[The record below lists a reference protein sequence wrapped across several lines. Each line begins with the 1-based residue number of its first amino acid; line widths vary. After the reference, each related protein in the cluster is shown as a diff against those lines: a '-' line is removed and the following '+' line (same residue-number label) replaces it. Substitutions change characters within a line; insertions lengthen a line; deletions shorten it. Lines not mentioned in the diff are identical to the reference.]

1 MKKHPWY
8 LWGTFVGGLK
18 TRWTTLVIWV
28 ILTVVLS
35 FTWPSINSVEDDTVK
50 DLPDS
55 SMSQQAERLI
65 KKEFPNDAGIPVLIV
80 WHKDN
85 KLNTQDYQAIQG
97 VYKQLKNKPLIKQ
110 STLPPFDTIP
120 EQALAQSASKD
131 GTTLVTPIFFDKN
144 AGSEIL
150 QVNMDELKKIVK
162 STTNEDPFKQKLS
175 DSGLHVRLSG
185 PVGIQTDAVSLFS
198 QADIKLLV
206 ATVLLVLSLLIL
218 LYRSPVL
225 AILPLIV
232 VGFAYGIISPTLG
245 FLADKGWITAD
256 AQGVSIMTV
265 LLFGA
270 GTDYCL
276 FLISRYR
283 EFLLHEENRFKALQ
297 LAMKESGGAISM
309 SALTVVVG
317 LGTLLLA
324 HFGSF
329 HRFAV
334 PFSLAVLLMGI
345 AALTLLPALL
355 AIFGRVAFFPFIP
368 RTKEMLE
375 ERAIKKRKS
384 IKLKKSQGIFSEG
397 LGRLVTRRPWTV
409 IITTLILLGGLAAV
423 VPRIQYTYDL
433 LESFPKDMPSRE
445 GFDLISDHFSPGE
458 LAPIQIVVDTNGKDI
473 PLKNELEQLSF
484 VAEVTEPMEGK
495 YNQQLQ
501 MYEVSLAENPYSIKA
516 LNRIPEL
523 RSQLKKMLTTADIHD
538 FKNHVWIG
546 GETASL
552 YDTKITTE
560 RDESVIIPVMICII
574 SLLLL
579 LYLRSIIAM
588 IYLILTV
595 VLSFFSALGA
605 GWLIL
610 HVGLGAP
617 AIQGAIPLYA
627 FVFLVALGEDYNIF
641 MVSEIWKNK
650 RTQTHLDAVAGGVI
664 QTGSVITSAGLI
676 LAGTFAVLATLPIQ
690 VLVQFGIVTAIGVLL
705 DTFIV
710 RPLLVPAITAVLG
723 RFAFWPGKLW
733 KKDALSKKSNADYNM
748 E

>member
-1 MKKHPWY
+1 MKNPWY
-8 LWGTFVGGLK
+8 LYGTFVGGLK
-18 TRWTTLVIWV
+18 TRWITLVIWV
-28 ILTVVLS
+28 LLTIVLS
-35 FTWPSINSVEDDTVK
+35 FTWPAINSVEDDTAA

-55 SMSQQAERLI
+55 SMSQQADRLI

-85 KLNTQDYQAIQG
+85 KLNNQDYQAIQT
-97 VYKQLKNKPLIKQ
+97 VYKQLKDKPLTKQ

-120 EQALAQSASKD
+120 EQVLSQSVSKD

-144 AGSEIL
+144 AGTETL
-150 QVNMDELKKIVK
+150 QGNMDELQKIVK
-162 STTNEDPFKQKLS
+162 STLNEDPFKRKLS

-198 QADIKLLV
+198 QADVKLLI
-206 ATVLLVLSLLIL
+206 ATVLLVLVLLIL

-245 FLADKGWITAD
+245 FLANKGWITAD

-283 EFLLHEENRFKALQ
+283 EFLLHEKNTFKALQ

-309 SALTVVVG
+309 SALTVVIG

-355 AIFGRVAFFPFIP
+355 AIFGRAAFYPFIP
-368 RTKEMLE
+368 RTNEMTDE
-375 ERAIKKRKS
+375 WAKKKGKT
-384 IKLKKSQGIFSEG
+384 IKLRKSQGVFSKA

-445 GFDLISDHFSPGE
+445 GFDLISDHFSPGG
-458 LAPIQIVVDTNGKDI
+458 LAPLQIVVDTNGKDI
-473 PLKNELEQLSF
+473 SLKKELEQLSF
-484 VAEVTEPMEGK
+484 VAEVTEPVKGK
-495 YNQQLQ
+495 YNHQLQ

-516 LNRIPEL
+516 LSRIPEL
-523 RSQLKKMLTTADIHD
+523 RSHLKKTLTNASVQDTE
-538 FKNHVWIG
+538 NHVWIG

-552 YDTKITTE
+552 YDTKVITE
-560 RDESVIIPVMICII
+560 RDESVIIPVIICII

-595 VLSFFSALGA
+595 VLSYFSALGA

-610 HVGLGAP
+610 HFGLGAP

-641 MVSEIWKNK
+641 MVSEIWKK
-650 RTQTHLDAVAGGVI
+650 KQTQTHLDAVAGGVV

-733 KKDALSKKSNADYNM
+733 KKDDLSQKYNTDNNM

>member
-1 MKKHPWY
+1 MKNPWY
-8 LWGTFVGGLK
+8 LYGTFVGGLK
-18 TRWTTLVIWV
+18 TRWITLVIWV
-28 ILTVVLS
+28 LLTIVLS
-35 FTWPSINSVEDDTVK
+35 FTWPAINSVEDDTAA

-55 SMSQQAERLI
+55 SMSQQADRLI

-85 KLNTQDYQAIQG
+85 KLNNQDYQAIQT
-97 VYKQLKNKPLIKQ
+97 VYKQLKDKPLTKQ

-120 EQALAQSASKD
+120 EQALSQSVSKN

-144 AGSEIL
+144 AGTETL
-150 QVNMDELKKIVK
+150 QGNMDELKKIVK
-162 STTNEDPFKQKLS
+162 STLNEDPFKRKLS

-198 QADIKLLV
+198 QADVKLLI
-206 ATVLLVLSLLIL
+206 ATVLLVLVLLIL

-245 FLADKGWITAD
+245 FLANKGWITAD

-283 EFLLHEENRFKALQ
+283 EFLLHEKNTFKALQ

-309 SALTVVVG
+309 SALTVVIG

-355 AIFGRVAFFPFIP
+355 AIFGRAAFYPFIP
-368 RTKEMLE
+368 RTNEMTDE
-375 ERAIKKRKS
+375 WAKKKGKT
-384 IKLKKSQGIFSEG
+384 IKLRKSQGVFSKA

-445 GFDLISDHFSPGE
+445 GFDLISDHFSPGG
-458 LAPIQIVVDTNGKDI
+458 LAPLQIVVDTNGKDI
-473 PLKNELEQLSF
+473 SLKKELEQLSF
-484 VAEVTEPMEGK
+484 VAEVTEPVKGK
-495 YNQQLQ
+495 YNHQLQ

-516 LNRIPEL
+516 LSRIPEL
-523 RSQLKKMLTTADIHD
+523 RSHLKKTLTNASVQDTE
-538 FKNHVWIG
+538 NHVWIG

-552 YDTKITTE
+552 YDTKVITE
-560 RDESVIIPVMICII
+560 RDESVIIPVIICII

-595 VLSFFSALGA
+595 VLSYFSALGA

-610 HVGLGAP
+610 HFGLGAP

-641 MVSEIWKNK
+641 MVSEIWKK
-650 RTQTHLDAVAGGVI
+650 KQTQTHLDAVAGGVV

-733 KKDALSKKSNADYNM
+733 KKDDLSQKYNTDNNM

>member
-1 MKKHPWY
+1 MKNPWY
-8 LWGTFVGGLK
+8 LYGTFVGGLK
-18 TRWTTLVIWV
+18 TRWITLVIWV
-28 ILTVVLS
+28 LLTIVLS
-35 FTWPSINSVEDDTVK
+35 FTWPAINSVEDDTAA

-55 SMSQQAERLI
+55 SMSQQADRLI

-85 KLNTQDYQAIQG
+85 KLNNQDYQAIQT
-97 VYKQLKNKPLIKQ
+97 VYKQLKDKPLTKQ

-120 EQALAQSASKD
+120 EQALSQSVSKD

-144 AGSEIL
+144 AGTETL
-150 QVNMDELKKIVK
+150 QGNMDELKKVVK
-162 STTNEDPFKQKLS
+162 STLNEDPFKRKLS

-198 QADIKLLV
+198 QADVKLLI
-206 ATVLLVLSLLIL
+206 ATVLLVLVLLIL

-283 EFLLHEENRFKALQ
+283 EFLLHEKDTFKALQ

-309 SALTVVVG
+309 SALTVVIG

-355 AIFGRVAFFPFIP
+355 AIFGRVAFYPFIP
-368 RTKEMLE
+368 RTNEMTDE
-375 ERAIKKRKS
+375 WAKKKGKT
-384 IKLKKSQGIFSEG
+384 IKLRKSQGFFSKA

-445 GFDLISDHFSPGE
+445 GFDLISDHFSPGG
-458 LAPIQIVVDTNGKDI
+458 LAPIQIVVDTNGTDI
-473 PLKNELEQLSF
+473 SLKKELEQLSF
-484 VAEVTEPMEGK
+484 VAEVTEPVKGK
-495 YNQQLQ
+495 YNHQLH

-516 LNRIPEL
+516 LGRIPEL
-523 RSQLKKMLTTADIHD
+523 RSHLKKTLTNASFQDTE
-538 FKNHVWIG
+538 NHVWIG

-552 YDTKITTE
+552 YDTKVITE

-579 LYLRSIIAM
+579 VYLRSIIAM

-595 VLSFFSALGA
+595 VLSYFSALGA

-610 HVGLGAP
+610 HFGLGAP

-641 MVSEIWKNK
+641 MVSEIWKK
-650 RTQTHLDAVAGGVI
+650 KQTQTHLDAVAGGVV

-733 KKDALSKKSNADYNM
+733 KKDDLSQKYNTDHNM

>member
-1 MKKHPWY
+1 MKKGPLHS
-8 LWGTFVGGLK
+8 WGTIVGGPK
-18 TRWTTLVIWV
+18 TRWITLAIWV
-28 ILTVVLS
+28 LLTVVLS
-35 FTWPSINSVEDDTVK
+35 FTWPAINTVEDDSAA
-50 DLPDS
+50 DIPDS
-55 SMSQQAERLI
+55 AMSQQAEKLI
-65 KKEFPNDAGIPVLIV
+65 KKEFPNDASNPVLMV
-80 WHKDN
+80 WHNDN
-85 KLNTQDYQAIQG
+85 KLNHQDFTAIQS
-97 VYKQLKNKPLIKQ
+97 VYKHLKEKPLSKQ

-120 EQALAQSASKD
+120 QQALTQSVSKD
-131 GTTLVTPIFFDKN
+131 GTTLITPVFFDKN
-144 AGSEIL
+144 AGIEIL
-150 QVNMDELKKIVK
+150 QNNMDELKKVVN
-162 STTNEDPFKQKLS
+162 STMEEDPFNRKVS

-185 PVGIQTDAVSLFS
+185 PVGIQTDAVRLFS
-198 QADIKLLV
+198 QADVKLLV
-206 ATVLLVLSLLIL
+206 ATVLLVLVLLIL
-218 LYRSPVL
+218 LYRSPL
-225 AILPLIV
+225 MAILPLIV

-245 FLADKGWITAD
+245 FLADHGWITAD

-283 EFLLHEENRFKALQ
+283 EFLLHEENKFKSLQ
-297 LAMKESGGAISM
+297 LAIKESGGAISM
-309 SALTVVVG
+309 SALTVVIG

-368 RTKEMLE
+368 RTEEMTE
-375 ERAIKKRKS
+375 ELAKKKGKS
-384 IKLKKSQGIFSEG
+384 IKLRISQGFFSKK

-409 IITTLILLGGLAAV
+409 IITTLILLGGLASV

-458 LAPIQIVVDTNGKDI
+458 LAPVQIVVDTTGKDI
-473 PLKNELEQLSF
+473 PLKEKLEQLSF
-484 VAEVTEPMEGK
+484 VADVTKPMEGK
-495 YNQQLQ
+495 YNHQLQ
-501 MYEVSLAENPYSIKA
+501 MYEVSLAENPFSSEA
-516 LNRIPEL
+516 LSRIPEL
-523 RSQLKKMLTTADIHD
+523 RSNLKKMLANADIHD
-538 FKNHVWIG
+538 TENHFWIG
-546 GETASL
+546 GETVAL

-610 HVGLGAP
+610 HFGLGAS
-617 AIQGAIPLYA
+617 AISGAIPLYA

-650 RTQTHLDAVAGGVI
+650 RTKNHLDSVAGGVV

-690 VLVQFGIVTAIGVLL
+690 VLVQFGIVTAVGVLL

-723 RFAFWPGKLW
+723 RFAFWPGELW
-733 KKDALSKKSNADYNM
+733 KKKTLKQMSK
-748 E
+748 